1 MGHLK
6 RARST
11 EAKEA
16 RRVAI
21 LRVARDLFDEHPF
34 DAISMAEVAT
44 KSRLAKGTV
53 FLYFSTKEALFF
65 ELLDALLGEWLG
77 MVHELVAQDDK
88 PWPSARLARVLTE
101 TLADRPALERL
112 LPMSATVL
120 EPNVPAPRLAEFR
133 HKLLRRYF
141 STGALIEQRLGLAH
155 AGDGVTLLT
164 FANAMIVGLCT
175 GNDTDLRTAL
185 TVLFNGFHRKGGG

>member
-1 MGHLK
+1 MGQLK
-6 RARST
+6 RARSI

-21 LRVARDLFDEHPF
+21 LRVAQDLFDERRF
-34 DAISMAEVAT
+34 DDISMAEVAT

-65 ELLDALLGEWLG
+65 DLLDALLAEWLG
-77 MVHELVAQDDK
+77 MVHDLVAQDDK

-101 TLADRPALERL
+101 TLADRPALARL
-112 LPMSATVL
+112 LTMSATVL
-120 EPNVPAPRLAEFR
+120 EPNVTPQRLAEFR

-141 STGALIEQRLGLAH
+141 STGALIEQRLSLAH

-164 FANAMIVGLCT
+164 FANAMIAGLRSE
-175 GNDTDLRTAL
+175 NDTDLRTAL
-185 TVLFNGFHRKGGG
+185 TVLFNGFHRKGGT